1 MNSEQFHFF
10 KEPHGLS
17 KSDSLE
23 MVVCFDYEQ
32 ALECKALV
40 ELVRGL
46 NEQQREHMLSQAL
59 RYRTSQFVPLDAGPI
74 PLVEGV
80 CSPAFQSSKAM
91 GSFLSVPAAC
101 VAASWFPKHWLCAPP
116 SERRR
121 VTDRIKSRYFRK
133 VDPIFDFPTD
143 GDTIEILR
151 RSAAEDGH
159 TTLHVIAID
168 RSQTKSTLVQT
179 FEAWIHKQNDI
190 TGTLS
195 RKGKVNIPAKLTH
208 LGVSVYQLSILFLV
222 RRRWMK
228 QVSIDLSQ
236 SCRRQ
241 NAGQSA
247 GLNPKLHLGLPERIF
262 F

>member
-1 MNSEQFHFF
+1 MNWEQFHFF

-17 KSDSLE
+17 KNDSLE

-40 ELVRGL
+40 KLVRGL
-46 NEQQREHMLSQAL
+46 NDQQREHMLSQAL

-80 CSPAFQSSKAM
+80 CSPAFQSSKAC
-91 GSFLSVPAAC
+91 SFLSVPVAC

-121 VTDRIKSRYFRK
+121 VTDRIKSLYFRRSI
-133 VDPIFDFPTD
+133 PIFDFPTD

-168 RSQTKSTLVQT
+168 RSQTKSALVQT
-179 FEAWIHKQNDI
+179 FEAWIHKQKDI

-195 RKGKVNIPAKLTH
+195 RKGKVNIPAKLTD
-208 LGVSVYQLSILFLV
+208 LGCFRLSTLDSVSRETAMEEAGFYRSVAKLSAAK
-222 RRRWMK
+222 RRAE
-228 QVSIDLSQ
+228 
-236 SCRRQ
+236 RRLK
-241 NAGQSA
+241 S
-247 GLNPKLHLGLPERIF
+247 LNYI
-262 F
+262 

>member
-1 MNSEQFHFF
+1 
-10 KEPHGLS
+10 
-17 KSDSLE
+17 

-80 CSPAFQSSKAM
+80 CSPAFQSSKAC
-91 GSFLSVPAAC
+91 SFLSVPAAC

-121 VTDRIKSRYFRK
+121 VTDRIKSLYFRRSI
-133 VDPIFDFPTD
+133 PIFDFPTD

-195 RKGKVNIPAKLTH
+195 RKGKVNIPAKLTD
-208 LGVSVYQLSILFLV
+208 LGCFRLSTLDSVSRETAMEEAGFYRSVAKLSAAK
-222 RRRWMK
+222 RRAE
-228 QVSIDLSQ
+228 
-236 SCRRQ
+236 RRLK
-241 NAGQSA
+241 S
-247 GLNPKLHLGLPERIF
+247 LNYI
-262 F
+262 